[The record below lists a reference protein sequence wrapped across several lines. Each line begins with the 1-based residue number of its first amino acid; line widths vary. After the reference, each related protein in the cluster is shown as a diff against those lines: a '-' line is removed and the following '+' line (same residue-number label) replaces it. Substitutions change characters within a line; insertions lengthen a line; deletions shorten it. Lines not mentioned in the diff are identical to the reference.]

1 MLKKMKSLKQLKYG
15 HKPTF
20 ILLALTSFISIALGA
35 VVTYFMGRLIDYG
48 MNQAIDEM
56 LSLAQGIIIIIMI
69 DLVFAALI
77 SVTRSIW
84 MEKSLTILKS
94 TYIDNA
100 LQLDI
105 LDVQKDQTASMFS
118 HLTNDFDRFESKYL
132 ENLTTLIYMI
142 SQLIVGMA
150 LMVII
155 HPVIIVVPVMMT
167 LFLFK
172 NVKKTSE
179 PVKQKEKIKST
190 SLDAYTQ
197 MMNETIQGYE
207 VIKAHQLEET
217 REALFLQKAIQVQK
231 DNYEVDVQ
239 TSKSEAIN
247 SFIISVMVTV
257 MVIGGML
264 VSIEIGLS
272 FGSVMIIF
280 SAVGQTIWPIS
291 SLSRQLSEMKGIEE
305 VLDNM
310 DKYFDIEV
318 RDRQELVGDFESIV
332 FSNNQLGYVDQ
343 TILEN
348 VSLYLNKGEK
358 ILIVGPSGAGKSTI
372 LKTIRQGIVAKEG
385 MVTLNGKNIL
395 EIKEDN
401 YFSKFSTIDQ
411 VGFIFSGTLRD
422 NITLYQSIDP
432 NRVETIMQQVG
443 LGQLSLETMI
453 QNDGSNLSGG
463 QRARVLLARALCLQA
478 QVIIADEIFA
488 SLDADIAQRLEKDL
502 LSFDQTLINVSHI
515 FFEENLSDYDRI
527 YIVENHTVR
536 VARGVEEVQERMLE
550 QPVQLVL
557 E

>member
-1 MLKKMKSLKQLKYG
+1 MLKKMKSLKKLKYG

-100 LQLDI
+100 LKLDI

-257 MVIGGML
+257 MIIGGML

-443 LGQLSLETMI
+443 LGQLSLGTMI

>member
-1 MLKKMKSLKQLKYG
+1 MLKKMKSLKKLKYG

-358 ILIVGPSGAGKSTI
+358 ILIVGPSGSGKSTI

-411 VGFIFSGTLRD
+411 VGFIFSGTLMD

-443 LGQLSLETMI
+443 LGQLSLGTMI

>member
-1 MLKKMKSLKQLKYG
+1 MLKKMKSLKKLKYG

-318 RDRQELVGDFESIV
+318 RDRQEIVGDFESLV

-348 VSLYLNKGEK
+348 VSLNLNKGEK

>member
-1 MLKKMKSLKQLKYG
+1 MLKKMKSLKKLKYG

-310 DKYFDIEV
+310 DNYFDIEV

-411 VGFIFSGTLRD
+411 VGFIFSGTLMD

-443 LGQLSLETMI
+443 LGQFSLGTMI